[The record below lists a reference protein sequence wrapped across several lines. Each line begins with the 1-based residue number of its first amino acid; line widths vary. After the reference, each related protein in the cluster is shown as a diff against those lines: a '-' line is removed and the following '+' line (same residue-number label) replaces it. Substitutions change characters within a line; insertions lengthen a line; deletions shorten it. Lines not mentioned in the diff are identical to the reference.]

1 MPSADE
7 IRQRIEAG
15 IPGATADVQTSDEV
29 HFNARVVA
37 PAFAGR
43 SRIEQHRLVY
53 DLFEP
58 GEIGGPIHA
67 LSIKTETP

>member
-1 MPSADE
+1 MPSAEE
-7 IRQRIEAG
+7 IRQRIETG
-15 IPGATADVQTSDEV
+15 IPGATADVQSSDEV
-29 HFNARVVA
+29 HFSARVVA

>member
-15 IPGATADVQTSDEV
+15 IPGSTADVQTSDEV
-29 HFNARVVA
+29 HFSARVVA